1 MNILS
6 GNNKHFERTN
16 SLTDTQKY
24 SYRLSGTK
32 GYQLIIKNIYG
43 CLTYYLVFII
53 LVPYLIFKSGNLEL
67 LEVYIPNI
75 DLIATVLS
83 FFNGPYGAL
92 EFLYLDE
99 RPLLGFISNNI
110 INYVVLISLFYIILN
125 QTLKH
130 NRISYGLSRVSII
143 LITTYLLP
151 NRFIIEIMHLFYD
164 YIGGR
169 EPTSKELMR
178 GLVNIDNIRWV
189 MTIGLGLMISSGII
203 GLEAFLI
210 KLYSRNIAVFMENIF
225 KKF

>member
-1 MNILS
+1 MDILS
-6 GNNKHFERTN
+6 GNNKHFERTD
-16 SLTDTQKY
+16 SFTDKAKY
-24 SYRLSGTK
+24 VYRLSGEK
-32 GYQLIIKNIYG
+32 GQQLIMKNIYG
-43 CLTYYLVFII
+43 CLAYYLAFII
-53 LVPYLIFKSGNLEL
+53 VIPYLIFKSGNLEI

-92 EFLYLDE
+92 EFLYLDD

-130 NRISYGLSRVSII
+130 NKISYGLSRVSII

-151 NRFIIEIMHLFYD
+151 NRFITEIMHRFYD
-164 YIGGR
+164 YIGGK
-169 EPTSKELMR
+169 EPTSKELMS

-189 MTIGLGLMISSGII
+189 MTIGLGLMISSSII
-203 GLEAFLI
+203 GLESFLI
-210 KLYSRNIAVFMENIF
+210 KLYSRKIAVFMENIF